1 MRFITSNAATLVSF
15 ILFPLALVLFASG
28 FFPYKPFIPGLATF
42 DESEYGSRPSPVFD
56 RVIFMVVDALR
67 SDFVYGN
74 HSGFQ
79 FTQKLIKSGAAVPF
93 TAHASSPTIT
103 MPRVKAITTGSVPSF
118 VDVILNFAE
127 SDTTSTL
134 AHQDTWLAQLK
145 AKPGGR
151 LVMYGDDTWLKLFP
165 DMFYRHDGTTSFFV
179 SDFTEVDNNVT
190 RHIPEE
196 MGNADWNA
204 MIMHYLGLDH
214 IGHKAGPR
222 SPHMIPKQKEMDFIV
237 KQIYSSM
244 EKEAHLSS
252 ALLVLCGDH
261 GMNDGGNHGGA
272 SAGETSPALTF
283 ISPKFQDM
291 GLVKAPLKSSS
302 GEFDFY
308 DIIDQSDIAPTLGG
322 LLGFPVPLNNLGV
335 FIPQFLPLWKK
346 GEERLQLL
354 LENAQQIIKIVK
366 QTYPGYKFDSTTAQ
380 LSHCDGSPNSE
391 IAELECKWQRAQ
403 QMISQAVED
412 TTLFPAI
419 EQSLIDFLRTAQIMM
434 SSTASN
440 YNLPRLYEGIAFSG
454 IAFMLSLYACMQ
466 KGRNGTAAV
475 GYMFL
480 VLLGYGAL
488 MFASS
493 YVEEEQHFW
502 YWMASGWIFYL
513 YWKSSNNHKVK
524 SGYVSAFVI
533 ATLTRIMRRWNQ
545 TGQKLAGEPDIA
557 NTFFREHPNVMWLL
571 ILFTYTDLYQRLLP
585 NTSIVDPT
593 NKLLSLLYLPLTSFS
608 FIFKVVFTDADAP
621 ELIRNIPFLPFLIRG
636 VRGLS
641 LVFQAR
647 VVLIGVLICSMY
659 AIYLRATRNSNR
671 NGARRDIRGTFH
683 TLLSLFLITQ
693 SRATNIPMF
702 ALFRIQ
708 QQVLSSMSLSTT
720 EITVTSLL
728 FQYASFF
735 ALGGS
740 NAISSVDLSNAY
752 NGVSG
757 YNVGVVGIL
766 TFVSNWAGPIWWVS
780 ATHHLLSIT
789 RSARRNQPNKHIQL
803 LTLFVSTSL
812 LAVMV
817 ACTALRTHLFIWT
830 VFSPKFLYSMAWTLA
845 QHIIINI
852 LFGEHLLRWLYN

>member
-1 MRFITSNAATLVSF
+1 MATLVSF
-15 ILFPLALVLFASG
+15 TLFPLALLLFASG

-42 DESEYGSRPSPVFD
+42 EEVENGSRPSPIFD

-79 FTQKLIKSGAAVPF
+79 FTQGLIKSGAAVPF

-165 DMFYRHDGTTSFFV
+165 DIFYRHDGTTSFFV

-222 SPHMIPKQKEMDFIV
+222 SPHMIPKQKEMDSIV

-244 EKEAHLSS
+244 EKEPHLSS

-283 ISPKFQDM
+283 ISPKFQGM
-291 GLVKAPLKSSS
+291 GLERAPLKSSS
-302 GEFDFY
+302 GEFDYY
-308 DIIDQSDIAPTLGG
+308 DTIDQSDIAPTLGG
-322 LLGFPVPLNNLGV
+322 LLGFPIPLNNLGV

-346 GEERLQLL
+346 DRERLQLL
-354 LENAQQIIKIVK
+354 QENAKQMINIVK
-366 QTYPGYKFDSTTAQ
+366 QTYPSYKFDSTTQ
-380 LSHCDGSPNSE
+380 LSSCDGGSNSE
-391 IAELECKWQRAQ
+391 IADLECKWHKAQ
-403 QMISQAVED
+403 QMISQTTDD
-412 TTLFPAI
+412 TNVSPAI
-419 EQSLIDFLRTAQIMM
+419 ESSLIAFLRTAQTIM

-440 YNLPRLYEGIAFSG
+440 YNLARLYQGIAFSG
-454 IAFMLSLYACMQ
+454 ISFLLSLYACVQ

-475 GYMFL
+475 GYIFL
-480 VLLGYGAL
+480 VLSGYGAL

-502 YWMASGWIFYL
+502 YWMTSGWIFYL
-513 YWKSSNNHKVK
+513 YWKSSNRQERK
-524 SGYVSAFVI
+524 SAYASAFI
-533 ATLTRIMRRWNQ
+533 LAALTRVMRRWNQ
-545 TGQKLAGEPDIA
+545 TGQKFAGEPDIA
-557 NTFFREHPNVMWLL
+557 NTFFREHPNVLWLL

-585 NTSIVDPT
+585 NTSIADPT
-593 NKLLSLLYLPLTSFS
+593 SKLLSLLYLPLTSFS

-621 ELIRNIPFLPFLIRG
+621 ELIRNTPFLPFLIKG

-647 VVLIGVLICSMY
+647 VVLIGVLVCSMY
-659 AIYLRATRNSNR
+659 TMYLRATRNGNR
-671 NGARRDIRGTFH
+671 TGARRDVRGTFH
-683 TLLSLFLITQ
+683 SLLSLLLITQ
-693 SRATNIPMF
+693 SRATNIPLF
-702 ALFRIQ
+702 AFFRIQ

-766 TFVSNWAGPIWWVS
+766 TFISNWAGPIWWVS

-789 RSARRNQPNKHIQL
+789 RSARRNQSNKHIQL
-803 LTLFVSTSL
+803 LTLFVATSL

-852 LFGEHLLRWLYN
+852 LFGEYMLRWLYN